1 MILVAVSMIAVPMNT
16 LATHNSAGASV
27 AIAQAD
33 EVDRETGELR
43 PDVPSAA
50 SPNSN
55 SDHPFLFEFHEN
67 LDEPRKS
74 PADQTGERYTDCTPW
89 SDYQANADNPS
100 EAYKDDLISGE
111 ACYIGYFDAQMEYIL
126 PTFLG
131 PVVPQSDND
140 GLYPANPTDGYCD
153 GTRNTGDRGF
163 DAPDEAPNSTEDAAE
178 ETVNSAIVG
187 EDSAADEA
195 ATQAA
200 RADDS
205 ECSGSGHKT
214 YGSTYAK
221 IDQDLLEGPL
231 MGSDADGG
239 DDPGVTDVVGT
250 EEASGTQTLPFSSN
264 HYIFIFGQP
273 HPNNTAPSQVEAGEG
288 LFGAPIIGIGDAC
301 GDRTQECKLLT
312 PDDIIAYDQHAP
324 DAPGAGQNA
333 RVCEYLPQFSVL
345 NPSPSAGLCGLGGT
359 GTRAQ
364 TFVPSATQG
373 GLNATEAPTFLTT
386 QPGWYGNSA
395 IVLASNV
402 QTFFDEEAT
411 PVPIERPCQSDKE
424 HASLCGDYFNDEK
437 KIDNGTVVFYAVNP
451 RVPTP
456 DHELFCATPNILG
469 GQSNDDPITDQFRGY
484 TADALDT
491 DVYLHSLHGPTL
503 DVRNATH
510 DPVREA
516 TRPIE
521 PFLDATTPAEII
533 QGDPEGVVADAVAEQ
548 FPALAEPIQRA
559 DFTEE
564 EDAESTND
572 VSQND
577 EEVGRSTI
585 ETEAGLGCDPTGVV
599 KDRSGGTFDTGARL
613 TVNVEPAGGVS
624 VSPIGIPIT
633 SFPAIEPKDPTLT
646 EDGLPANEENTEQ
659 GAWAPHLYS
668 FGGGIHGVIDTN
680 ENGQFDACT
689 LNTGTPQP
697 DRDRCAWRGLWDA
710 YNDECTGEQENKCF
724 DLLNASGYDV
734 GGEDEDEPSGVGA
747 YFVIRLTG
755 PFVVVDEDRSREG
768 EIQER
773 TRIVGDESA
782 GDQSCVVGVSTG
794 FGEHLPDHFDGAQN
808 MDDVVDQVCA
818 GSDGEHVLIED
829 AFDDQ
834 GGAGGGFSAAV
845 QFGKLVPTPKLVRD
859 DLGTQFGEGDEVC
872 VNSIFTVQDGWGGP
886 TNDTASSIALHDGSI
901 STLAGDEPWHF
912 EDCDSLETKVKQ

>member
-1 MILVAVSMIAVPMNT
+1 MQSSPYAGTVAVILVAVSMIAVPMNA

-67 LDEPRKS
+67 LDEPRRS

-89 SDYQANADNPS
+89 SEYKANADNPS
-100 EAYKDDLISGE
+100 EAYEADLISGE

-126 PTFLG
+126 PTFIG
-131 PVVPQSDND
+131 PVVPEDD
-140 GLYPANPTDGYCD
+140 DDDLYAVNPSPDDGYC
-153 GTRNTGDRGF
+153 TGADETDNRSASTDVPVLVGENST
-163 DAPDEAPNSTEDAAE
+163 PDEAITR
-178 ETVNSAIVG
+178 
-187 EDSAADEA
+187 
-195 ATQAA
+195 AT

-205 ECSGSGHKT
+205 ECSGEGHKT
-214 YGSTYAK
+214 FGSTYAK

-231 MGSDADGG
+231 MGDDSDGQDGT
-239 DDPGVTDVVGT
+239 GVTDVVGT

-273 HPNNTAPSQVEAGEG
+273 HPDNTAPSQVEAGEG

-301 GDRTQECKLLT
+301 GDRTRDCNLLT
-312 PDDIIAYDQHAP
+312 PEDIIGYDQYTP

-359 GTRAQ
+359 GIRAQ
-364 TFVPSATQG
+364 TFVPTATEG
-373 GLNATEAPTFLTT
+373 GLGVSDTPTFLTT

-395 IVLASNV
+395 IVLASNF

-437 KIDNGTVVFYAVNP
+437 KMDNGTVVFYAVNP

-456 DHELFCATPNILG
+456 DHELFCVSPNILG

-491 DVYLHSLHGPTL
+491 DVYVHSLHGPVL

-521 PFLDATTPAEII
+521 PFLDATTPAELI
-533 QGDPEGVVADAVAEQ
+533 QGDPEGVVADAAPDQ
-548 FPALAEPIQRA
+548 LAGPIERA
-559 DFTEE
+559 DFTEDGDPE
-564 EDAESTND
+564 PTND

-585 ETEAGLGCDPTGVV
+585 TTEAGLGCDPTGVV
-599 KDRSGGTFDTGARL
+599 KNRDGGDFDMGARL
-613 TVNVEPAGGVS
+613 TVDVDPEGGVS
-624 VSPIGIPIT
+624 VSPLGIPLT
-633 SFPAIEPKDPTLT
+633 SVPPLELKDPTLT
-646 EDGLPANEENTEQ
+646 EDGLPAQEEDTDQ
-659 GAWAPHLYS
+659 GPWAPHLYS

-710 YNDECTGEQENKCF
+710 YNDECTGEQENKCR

-734 GGEDEDEPSGVGA
+734 EGVDEDEPSGVGV
-747 YFVIRLTG
+747 YFVLRLTG

-773 TRIVGDESA
+773 TRIVGDQSV
-782 GDQSCVVGVSTG
+782 GDQSCVVGISKG
-794 FGEHLPDHFDGAQN
+794 FGEHLPGHFDGAQN
-808 MDDVVDQVCA
+808 MQDVVDQVCA
-818 GSDGEHVLIED
+818 GSDGEHVLIKD

-845 QFGKLVPTPKLVRD
+845 QFGKLVPTPKLVRE
-859 DLGTQFGEGDEVC
+859 DLGTQFGEGDEIC
-872 VNSIFTVQDGWGGP
+872 VNSVFTVQDGWGGP
-886 TNDTASSIALHDGSI
+886 TNDTASSIALHDGTES
-901 STLAGDEPWHF
+901 LDGQALNGEDPWYF
-912 EDCDSLETKVKQ
+912 EDCDSFETNVKQ